1 MFILHSNRVK
11 VQLWANGFLHSTFKK
26 KTGFF
31 LEKCSEL
38 FKYLNIRNKFTMIVL

>member
-31 LEKCSEL
+31 WKNVVN
-38 FKYLNIRNKFTMIVL
+38 FLNI